1 MKKKILIIVSIGIIC
16 FLAVGEYFF
25 RYAMKN
31 PNPKGINIEYIK
43 KDDKKLAVILHGYKT
58 NAKRMDKEKDLFMK
72 MNYSV
77 LLIDNQSDY
86 YTFGKREKRVVI
98 DIMKKYNDKEIV
110 LYGMSMG
117 AATALQAIGEKDFPK
132 NVKKIIVDSPYD
144 DIESVFKTELK
155 KRFKLPSFPVLPLA
169 RLVTFLHLGFDF
181 NKINSSDKINNTN
194 IPILFMHG
202 GADTFVYPSQSK
214 KIYDEYKGNKQYV
227 LFEGIAHSEMDKKD
241 FEKYEKVIRNFLQ

>member
-1 MKKKILIIVSIGIIC
+1 MKKKIFILISVLIICCLG
-16 FLAVGEYFF
+16 VGEYFF

-31 PNPKGINIEYIK
+31 SNPKGINIEYIK

-58 NAKRMDKEKDLFMK
+58 NAKRMEKEKDLFIK

-77 LLIDNQSDY
+77 LLIDNQSKY

-98 DIMKKYNDKEIV
+98 DIMKKYSDKDIV

-117 AATALQAIGEKDFPK
+117 AATALQAVGEKDFPK

-144 DIESVFKTELK
+144 NINAVFKTELK
-155 KRFKLPSFPVLPLA
+155 KRFNLPSFPVLPLA
-169 RLVTFLHLGFDF
+169 RLVAFCHLGIDI
-181 NKINSSDKINNTN
+181 NKINSSNNINNTN

-202 GADTFVYPSQSK
+202 GADTFVYPYQSK
-214 KIYDEYKGNKQYV
+214 KIYDAYRGAKKYVIFDGITHSNMDNKDPQ
-227 LFEGIAHSEMDKKD
+227 
-241 FEKYEKVIRNFLQ
+241 KYEKTIRDFLK